1 MNILQDKIYIVTSE
15 WNTYD
20 GDREFAVIGA
30 FFDMREAVESMNKE
44 RNVIIT
50 ESYNFDSLQDARD
63 NEDITI
69 EEEIDRFFIM
79 DNSLIDKWDELKI
92 HERLIKQ
99 RDFIA
104 IQFEYDGE
112 TFNER
117 IYLDDIDREHYDNNW
132 DWWFASP
139 EDSKH
144 PDLNFEVFGDKDNDG
159 NIIYDAFEINIYENE
174 DAMDS
179 MATVCDFELTQSWL
193 GKKDG
198 FIKYCDY
205 EQS

>member
-1 MNILQDKIYIVTSE
+1 MIPMDKIYVVTSE
-15 WNTYD
+15 WCTSN
-20 GDREFAVIGA
+20 GDREFAIIGT
-30 FFDMREAVESMNKE
+30 FFDMQEAGSTLDKE
-44 RNVIIT
+44 RDMILK
-50 ESYNFDSLQDARD
+50 ESYSLESVQAARD
-63 NEDITI
+63 NEDMTV
-69 EEEIDRFFIM
+69 EEDIDRFFIM
-79 DNSLIDKWDELKI
+79 DSSQLDKWDELKI
-92 HERLIKQ
+92 HEEYVKQ

-132 DWWFASP
+132 DWWFASS
-139 EDSKH
+139 EDAKH
-144 PDLNFEVFGDKDNDG
+144 PALNFEVFGDKDNDG

-179 MATVCDFELTQSWL
+179 IATVCDFELTQSWL
-193 GKKDG
+193 GKRNG
-198 FIKYCDY
+198 FIKYYDY

>member
-1 MNILQDKIYIVTSE
+1 MDKIYVVTSE
-15 WNTYD
+15 WCTSN
-20 GDREFAVIGA
+20 GDREFAIIGT
-30 FFDMREAVESMNKE
+30 FFDMQEAGSTLDKE
-44 RNVIIT
+44 RDMILK
-50 ESYNFDSLQDARD
+50 ESYSLESVQAARD
-63 NEDITI
+63 NEDVTV
-69 EEEIDRFFIM
+69 EEDIDRFFIM
-79 DNSLIDKWDELKI
+79 DSYQLDKWDELKI
-92 HERLIKQ
+92 HEEYVKQ

-117 IYLDDIDREHYDNNW
+117 IYIDDIDREHYDNNW
-132 DWWFASP
+132 DWWFDSS
-139 EDSKH
+139 EDAKH

>member
-1 MNILQDKIYIVTSE
+1 MIPMDKIYVVTSE
-15 WNTYD
+15 WCTSN
-20 GDREFAVIGA
+20 GDREFAIIGT
-30 FFDMREAVESMNKE
+30 FFDMQEAGSALNKE
-44 RNVIIT
+44 RDMILK
-50 ESYNFDSLQDARD
+50 ESYSLESVQAARD
-63 NEDITI
+63 NEDATV
-69 EEEIDRFFIM
+69 EEDIDRFFIM
-79 DNSLIDKWDELKI
+79 DSSQLDKWDELKI
-92 HERLIKQ
+92 HEEYIKQ

>member
-1 MNILQDKIYIVTSE
+1 MKDKIYIVVSE
-15 WNTYD
+15 WESVD
-20 GDREFAVIGA
+20 GSFDSNVIGVYHDLRQA
-30 FFDMREAVESMNKE
+30 TECFKKE
-44 RNVIIT
+44 RDTVLDESYSTTFDKCENVIVKGNDYYFFVA
-50 ESYNFDSLQDARD
+50 EEYSNRWDS
-63 NEDITI
+63 ITI
-69 EEEIDRFFIM
+69 YEKEVE
-79 DNSLIDKWDELKI
+79 
-92 HERLIKQ
+92 Q

-117 IYLDDIDREHYDNNW
+117 IYLDQIDRDHYDDHW
-132 DWWFASP
+132 DWWFGP
-139 EDSKH
+139 HEGSKH
-144 PDLNFEVFGDKDNDG
+144 PDLNFEVFGDKDDDG

-198 FIKYCDY
+198 FIKYYDN
-205 EQS
+205 EQN